1 MERQRHVPSSWK
13 FPEFGASAGPQLMD
27 PKMGR
32 KECSWSTCQIHWS
45 IYTLIYGPG
54 LGLRSARVMR
64 FLFCHATHSLSWS
77 YQCCANAL
85 ASGARFMGPVKE
97 KLQTAMIATVFRF
110 WCVSHPLKRPSQGP
124 LCQDVPKLI
133 LLALLVF
140 EKWSI
145 AVTQCHVQ
153 SPSWSISAN
162 KPQGLWC
169 RGTMLLVATRAYH
182 HGYHLAFLSQ
192 CCVFWG
198 Q

>member
-1 MERQRHVPSSWK
+1 MFMKFHEVHANHCQSIGPSTPW
-13 FPEFGASAGPQLMD
+13 F
-27 PKMGR
+27 MGR
-32 KECSWSTCQIHWS
+32 GWDWDPSELC
-45 IYTLIYGPG
+45 
-54 LGLRSARVMR
+54 V

-110 WCVSHPLKRPSQGP
+110 WCVYHPLKRPSQGP

-162 KPQGLWC
+162 KPQGLW
-169 RGTMLLVATRAYH
+169 RTMLLVATRAYH

-192 CCVFWG
+192 CCIFWV